1 MSNLENFKISRF
13 KNTFELDE
21 NFKSWKGRKFQ
32 VLKTTGFGHK
42 GDDDMSLM
50 IHNKTDY
57 DADSDFD
64 YHDGEV
70 MKKWWL
76 Q

>member
-1 MSNLENFKISRF
+1 
-13 KNTFELDE
+13 
-21 NFKSWKGRKFQ
+21 
-32 VLKTTGFGHK
+32 
-42 GDDDMSLM
+42 MSLM